1 MLLMLK
7 RKDGLSSEL
16 KEFKTRCLLG
26 NQRIFSHLMYADDL
40 VIMSPCRAALQQ
52 LLRVCTRYGARMCDK
67 FNPRERERVI
77 MMART
82 EEDQKLKSPAFYLS
96 ELDLGQSY
104 KLYAKAQYAH
114 TQISYLH

>member
-1 MLLMLK
+1 
-7 RKDGLSSEL
+7 
-16 KEFKTRCLLG
+16 
-26 NQRIFSHLMYADDL
+26 
-40 VIMSPCRAALQQ
+40 
-52 LLRVCTRYGARMCDK
+52 
-67 FNPRERERVI
+67 

-82 EEDQKLKSPAFYLS
+82 EEDQKLKFPAFYLS

>member
-1 MLLMLK
+1 MLMTQSLCHHA
-7 RKDGLSSEL
+7 GLLYSNCSE
-16 KEFKTRCLLG
+16 FVH
-26 NQRIFSHLMYADDL
+26 SM
-40 VIMSPCRAALQQ
+40 V
-52 LLRVCTRYGARMCDK
+52 RMCDK

-104 KLYAKAQYAH
+104 TLYAKAQYAH

>member
-1 MLLMLK
+1 MV
-7 RKDGLSSEL
+7 
-16 KEFKTRCLLG
+16 
-26 NQRIFSHLMYADDL
+26 H
-40 VIMSPCRAALQQ
+40 
-52 LLRVCTRYGARMCDK
+52 MCDK

-77 MMART
+77 MTART